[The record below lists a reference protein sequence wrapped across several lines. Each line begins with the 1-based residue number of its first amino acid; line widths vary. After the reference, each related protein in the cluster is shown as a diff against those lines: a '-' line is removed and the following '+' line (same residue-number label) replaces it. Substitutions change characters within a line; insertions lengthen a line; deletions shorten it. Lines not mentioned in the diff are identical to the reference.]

1 MIFIHLISAKDI
13 LDKERRHRDAKCSL
27 TEVVHTVSIKDYSG
41 LLLTSSEHLLS
52 SLILN

>member
-27 TEVVHTVSIKDYSG
+27 TEVVHTVSHKG
-41 LLLTSSEHLLS
+41 LFWFAFDKQ
-52 SLILN
+52 